1 VRRSRLPGTPEPMH
15 TWRGF
20 GGIALAG
27 DSWGAA
33 DGPLVVLLHGSGQT
47 RHSWARAGRALAAM
61 GYHVVAFD
69 ARGHGDSDWAPDG
82 DYSNEAKVGDLEAIV
97 QQVGSGPVALV
108 GASMGGVTSLLAT
121 AMSDLDVVSLVLVDI
136 AARVETRGAARIR
149 AFMDQ
154 HEDGFDTLDE
164 VADAIASYQPH
175 RARPES
181 LDGLAKNVRLGE
193 DGRYRWHWD
202 PAMRAVRPD
211 PDERRRRMEE
221 AARNVSMPTLLV
233 RGGNSDVLTEQGARE
248 FLELCPHAEFVSV
261 SGAAHMVA
269 GDHNDAFAGAVSDFL
284 LRTNPNTM
292 GRSRRNE
299 PTG

>member
-1 VRRSRLPGTPEPMH
+1 MH

-33 DGPLVVLLHGSGQT
+33 GAPLVVLLHGSGQT
-47 RHSWARAGRALAAM
+47 RHSWARAGRALAAK

-97 QQVGSGPVALV
+97 RQVGSGPVALV

-136 AARVETRGAARIR
+136 AARVETHGAARIS

-181 LDGLAKNVRLGE
+181 LDGLVKNVRLGE

-202 PAMRAVRPD
+202 PAMRATRPD
-211 PDERRRRMEE
+211 PHERRRRMEE

-261 SGAAHMVA
+261 DGAAHMVA
-269 GDHNDAFAGAVSDFL
+269 GDHNDAFAGAVSEFL
-284 LRTNPNTM
+284 LRTNPNTI